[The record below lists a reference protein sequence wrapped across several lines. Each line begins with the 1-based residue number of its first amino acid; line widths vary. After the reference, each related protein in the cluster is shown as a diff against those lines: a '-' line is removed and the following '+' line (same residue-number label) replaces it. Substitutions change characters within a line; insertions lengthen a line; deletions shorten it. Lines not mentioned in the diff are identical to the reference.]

1 MSYEYSDAELEALKR
16 KRMEQ
21 MLAEVEEKRKRAEE
35 EAAREAQRQ
44 SILRIILTP
53 EARERLANVKLVR
66 PELARA
72 VEDYLISLYSSGQLR
87 NVIGD
92 ETLRDILAEVD
103 SKMRREV
110 RIRVKRKGE

>member
-1 MSYEYSDAELEALKR
+1 MSYEYSDEELEALKK

-21 MLAEVEEKRKRAEE
+21 MLAEAEERQKRAEE

-72 VEDYLISLYSSGQLR
+72 VEDYLIGLYSSGQLKG
-87 NVIGD
+87 VIDD
-92 ETLRDILAEVD
+92 ETLRGILAEVD
-103 SKMRREV
+103 SRMRREV
-110 RIRVKRKGE
+110 RIRIRRKGE